1 MLKRNVADN
10 ILSSGHGGG
19 GGGGGDESRLSG
31 AGEALA
37 QAGQA
42 GGGGGDDRLSFRVS
56 DRGLDFGWIE

>member
-10 ILSSGHGGG
+10 ILSSGHGG

-42 GGGGGDDRLSFRVS
+42 GGGGDDRLSFRVS

>member
-10 ILSSGHGGG
+10 ILSSGHG

>member
-19 GGGGGDESRLSG
+19 DDESRLSG
-31 AGEALA
+31 RAKREEEGE
-37 QAGQA
+37 
-42 GGGGGDDRLSFRVS
+42 GGDDRLSFRVS